1 MKVLFRIFNWYNFQR
16 FSNRPRMFSD
26 VNKILHESIKKE
38 ALIVAATK
46 VLAWNNY
53 FKGALI
59 KKKIIC
65 KK

>member
-46 VLAWNNY
+46 VLA
-53 FKGALI
+53 
-59 KKKIIC
+59 
-65 KK
+65 